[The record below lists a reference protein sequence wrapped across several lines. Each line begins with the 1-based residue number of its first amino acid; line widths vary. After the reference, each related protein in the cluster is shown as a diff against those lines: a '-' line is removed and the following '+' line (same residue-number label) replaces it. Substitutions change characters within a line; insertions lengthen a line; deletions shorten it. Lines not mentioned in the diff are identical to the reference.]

1 MATWKKLLI
10 QQKKFK
16 ILKIKNKPY
25 LQFCQK
31 VHFELATPYNFV
43 INNNNFNSLKDI
55 ILT

>member
-1 MATWKKLLI
+1 MATGKKLLI

-16 ILKIKNKPY
+16 ILKIKNKRN

-31 VHFELATPYNFV
+31 VYFELATPYNFA
-43 INNNNFNSLKDI
+43 INNNNFNSLNDI